1 MQYQKP
7 EMTDD
12 RYSVCSTFGQFRGRV
27 PNAINSAIS
36 LRSDWVEQ
44 PSPSSLAI
52 IFDRITAEAGVE

>member
-1 MQYQKP
+1 
-7 EMTDD
+7 MTDD